1 MEHGKESVALG
12 GDAERRE
19 AGTRRSRAGD
29 PHVDPATLAML
40 REFSH
45 DLRGRL
51 NAINGWADVL
61 EGCVS
66 DELAVR
72 ALETIKRNAAA
83 QAKIIRDMLERVGRA
98 AESPDDPGA
107 HAAAADPPLR
117 AASGSRARR

>member
-1 MEHGKESVALG
+1 MEDGKESVARG
-12 GDAERRE
+12 GAERRE
-19 AGTRRSRAGD
+19 AETQRSRADD

-45 DLRGRL
+45 ELRGRL

-83 QAKIIRDMLERVGRA
+83 QAKIIREMLERVGRA
-98 AESPDDPGA
+98 AEPPDDA
-107 HAAAADPPLR
+107 RSCSADDPPLR
-117 AASGSRARR
+117 AAWGSRSRR

>member
-1 MEHGKESVALG
+1 MEDGKESVALG
-12 GDAERRE
+12 RSAERGDAETKQ
-19 AGTRRSRAGD
+19 GRADD

-61 EGCVS
+61 EGCVG

-98 AESPDDPGA
+98 AEPRDDAGP
-107 HAAAADPPLR
+107 HAAADPPLR
-117 AASGSRARR
+117 AASGSSARR

>member
-1 MEHGKESVALG
+1 MKHGNESVVSGRG
-12 GDAERRE
+12 GERRE
-19 AGTRRSRAGD
+19 AASERNRAD
-29 PHVDPATLAML
+29 APRVDPATHAML

-61 EGCVS
+61 EGRVS

-83 QAKIIRDMLERVGRA
+83 QASLIRDMLDRIGRA
-98 AESPDDPGA
+98 AEPPDDPVRGSSIE
-107 HAAAADPPLR
+107 PSLR
-117 AASGSRARR
+117 AASGARSRR

>member
-1 MEHGKESVALG
+1 MENGKDSVALG
-12 GDAERRE
+12 RGAERRE
-19 AGTRRSRAGD
+19 AETKRGRTD
-29 PHVDPATLAML
+29 EPHVDPATLAML

-83 QAKIIRDMLERVGRA
+83 QAKIIREMLERVGRA
-98 AESPDDPGA
+98 AEPPDDAGA
-107 HAAAADPPLR
+107 HADADPPLR
-117 AASGSRARR
+117 AASGSRSRR